1 MTMKVGMNLPVM
13 VPGLTRDVVRR
24 WCERIDDGPFSSIAA
39 GERIT
44 FPNPEIMVTLSHA
57 AAWTERV
64 AVGFHVL
71 VPPMHDAVLLA
82 KQVATL
88 DVLSGGRVCLGVGV
102 GAREEDYRAVG
113 AAWDSRLLTRMEESV
128 HTMRAVW
135 NGNHVVD
142 GATRPVEPCP
152 LQAGGPPLLAG
163 VLMPQAIARVARWAD
178 GITGFSFGPSREDV
192 EMRFEGARR
201 AWKEAGRSSRPYLAT
216 GFWFALGKDAD
227 EQVASYLERYLAF
240 MGADAGRA
248 LAPNILAKSPAAMR
262 DALKMCEDLGA
273 DEVLLVPT
281 SDDADEVLRAADV
294 IASLG

>member
-1 MTMKVGMNLPVM
+1 MKVGMNLPVM
-13 VPGLTRDVVRR
+13 VPGLTRDLVHQWCRR
-24 WCERIDDGPFSSIAA
+24 VDAGPYSSIAA

-44 FPNPEIMVTLSHA
+44 FPNPEIMVTLSCA

-88 DVLSGGRVCLGVGV
+88 DILSGGRVCLGVGV

-113 AAWDSRLLTRMEESV
+113 AVWDSRLLTRLEGSV
-128 HTMRAVW
+128 QTMRAVW
-135 NGNHVVD
+135 EGTHVVD
-142 GATRPVEPCP
+142 HATRPVEPRP
-152 LQAGGPPLLAG
+152 LQPGGPPLLAG
-163 VLMPQAIARVARWAD
+163 VLMPQAIARAAKWAD
-178 GITGFSFGPSREDV
+178 GITGFSFEPSPGDIA
-192 EMRFEGARR
+192 MRFDGARG
-201 AWKEAGRSSRPYLAT
+201 AWKDAGRGKDPYLAT
-216 GFWFALGKDAD
+216 GFWFALGNDPD

-248 LAPNILAKSPAAMR
+248 LAPNIRAKSPAALR

-281 SDDADEVLRAADV
+281 TSDPDEIDRAADV